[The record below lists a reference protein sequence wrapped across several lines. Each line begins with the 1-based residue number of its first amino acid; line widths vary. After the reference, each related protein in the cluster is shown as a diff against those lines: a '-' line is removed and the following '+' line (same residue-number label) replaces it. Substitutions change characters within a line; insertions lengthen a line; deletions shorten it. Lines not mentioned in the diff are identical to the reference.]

1 MPRSKR
7 DEMKRSIGQAVNH
20 IAAAILDIHEVYKQF
35 DEASKSNTPNPDDG
49 SESGGN
55 PISPTHKDYAKH
67 LEMCMINLA
76 TNREAV
82 LAFARQAW
90 DIDEEQLIR
99 YT

>member
-20 IAAAILDIHEVYKQF
+20 MAAAVLDINEVYKQF
-35 DEASKSNTPNPDDG
+35 DEASKSNTPSNVDG
-49 SESGGN
+49 DESDEKQ
-55 PISPTHKDYAKH
+55 ISPTHKDYARY
-67 LEMCMINLA
+67 LETCMINLA